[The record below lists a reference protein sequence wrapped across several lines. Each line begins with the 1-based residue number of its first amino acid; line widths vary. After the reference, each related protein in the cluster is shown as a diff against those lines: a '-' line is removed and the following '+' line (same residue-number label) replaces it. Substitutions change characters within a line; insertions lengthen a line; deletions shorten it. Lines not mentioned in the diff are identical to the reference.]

1 MSEELAGH
9 AVPTPDPPAPDLP
22 VLDRP
27 ALDRPAPD
35 LPVSSLPASSL
46 PAPELAARINAMIA
60 AHFDLDIDRLTPETE
75 VASLGIDSLGMIEFM
90 FEMEDK
96 LGVKMLESRVPP
108 ATVQQVI
115 DEIGRALH
123 AQNPGV

>member
-9 AVPTPDPPAPDLP
+9 AVPTPDPPAPDLLVP
-22 VLDRP
+22 
-27 ALDRPAPD
+27 DRPAPR
-35 LPVSSLPASSL
+35 LPASNL

-60 AHFDLDIDRLTPETE
+60 AHFDLDIDRLAPETE

-123 AQNPGV
+123 AQNPGAK

>member
-9 AVPTPDPPAPDLP
+9 AVPTPDPPAPDLLVP
-22 VLDRP
+22 
-27 ALDRPAPD
+27 DRPAPH
-35 LPVSSLPASSL
+35 LPASNL

-123 AQNPGV
+123 AQNPGA